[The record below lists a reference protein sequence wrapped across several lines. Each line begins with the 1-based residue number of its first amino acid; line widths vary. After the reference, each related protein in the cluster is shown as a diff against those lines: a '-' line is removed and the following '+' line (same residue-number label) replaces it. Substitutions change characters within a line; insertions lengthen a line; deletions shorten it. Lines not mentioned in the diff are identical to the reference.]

1 MTDKLTPQQVLPT
14 LQKHMLADGFGD
26 IVFDPVKSQ
35 GAILHDMLHDRDYI
49 DLFTFFASSPIGYN
63 HPHLTSP
70 EFLKKLGRIAVNK
83 TSNSDI
89 YTVEM
94 AEFVETFVRVAM
106 PDYMK
111 YLFFVSGG
119 GLAVENAMKTA
130 FDWKTKQNLQRGIW
144 SDDAEAQAKEDEL
157 VIIHFRQAFHG
168 RTGYTLSVTNT
179 DDARKYKYFP
189 KFDWPRISSPGI
201 NFSLPEP
208 ERWEFCAVEEERAVA
223 EIRRAIALN
232 PNKVAAILIEPI
244 QAEGGDRHFRTE
256 FHKWL
261 RELADE
267 AEALL
272 IHDEVQTGFGLTG
285 RFWASEHYDVRPDII
300 CFGKKSQVCG
310 IIVGDRLDT
319 VKYHVF
325 SDEADETGAVPGG
338 SRLNSTWGGNLVDM
352 VRCQAYL
359 EVIEEERLVDN
370 AAEVGTHLLT
380 GLYDAL
386 EGTPGTAARG
396 VGLMM
401 AFDLPTAE
409 MRNEAHG
416 KLLENGL
423 FTITCGPR
431 SIRFRPPLILTREL
445 ADKSLDIVHE
455 TLKKMG

>member
-1 MTDKLTPQQVLPT
+1 LTVKLTPQEVLPT
-14 LQKHMLADGFGD
+14 LQKYMLADGFGD
-26 IVFDPVKSQ
+26 LVFDHKKSK
-35 GAILHDMLHDRDYI
+35 GALLYDALHGREFI

-63 HPHLTSP
+63 HPKLTTP
-70 EFLKKLGRIAVNK
+70 EFLEKIGRVAVNK
-83 TSNSDI
+83 PSNSDV
-89 YTVEM
+89 YTVEL
-94 AEFVETFVRVAM
+94 AEFVETFARVAM

-119 GLAVENAMKTA
+119 ALAVENAMKTA
-130 FDWKTKQNLQRGIW
+130 FDWKTKQNLQRGVW
-144 SDDAEAQAKEDEL
+144 SDDAEAQAREDEL

-201 NFSLPEP
+201 NFSMPEP
-208 ERWEFCAVEEERAVA
+208 ERWEYCAVEEERALT
-223 EIRRAIALN
+223 EIRQAIAQH
-232 PNKVAAILIEPI
+232 PNTVAGILIEPI

-256 FHKWL
+256 FHQQL
-261 RELADE
+261 RLLADE
-267 AEALL
+267 AEAML

-285 RFWASEHYDVRPDII
+285 RFWASEHYDVKPDII

-310 IIVGDRLDT
+310 IIVGEKVDT

-325 SDEADETGAVPGG
+325 SGEADETGSVPGG
-338 SRLNSTWGGNLVDM
+338 SRLNSTWGGNIVDM

-359 EVIEEERLVDN
+359 EIIEEEKLVEN

-396 VGLMM
+396 AGLMI

-409 MRNEAHG
+409 LRAKAHQA
-416 KLLENGL
+416 LYRNGL

-431 SIRFRPPLILTREL
+431 SVRFRPPLVLNKEL
-445 ADKSLDIVHE
+445 ADKALDIVHE
-455 TLKKMG
+455 TLKKLA